1 MQNDLLDDEGFTLLE
16 VIVAFAIL
24 ALTLIATNQSLAMA
38 TSQIRRSEEIQLA
51 EMLAQ
56 DVLVEIMLGATVPK
70 SASGDGPSKLRW
82 RLSSEKLRIATGSP
96 LARVTLEISTDSG
109 RKVRDY
115 VTFLSREIEEE

>member
-1 MQNDLLDDEGFTLLE
+1 MQNNLLDDEGFTLLE

-24 ALTLIATNQSLAMA
+24 ALALIATNQSVAMA
-38 TSQIRRSEEIQLA
+38 TSQIRRSEEIQRA

-56 DVLVEIMLGATVPK
+56 DVLVQIMLGATIPR
-70 SASGDGPSKLRW
+70 SASADGPSELRW
-82 RLSSEKLRIATGSP
+82 KISSTELRIATNSP

-115 VTFLSREIEEE
+115 ITFVSREIEEE

>member
-1 MQNDLLDDEGFTLLE
+1 MQNDLLDVEGFTLLE

-24 ALTLIATNQSLAMA
+24 ALALIATNQSVAMA
-38 TSQIRRSEEIQLA
+38 TSQIRRSEEIQQA

-56 DVLVEIMLGATVPK
+56 DVLVEIMLGATVPR
-70 SASGDGPSKLRW
+70 SASGDDPSELRW
-82 RLSSEKLRIATGSP
+82 KLSSEELRIATGSP

-115 VTFLSREIEEE
+115 VTFLSREIQTE

>member
-1 MQNDLLDDEGFTLLE
+1 MQNELLDDEGFTLIE

-24 ALTLIATNQSLAMA
+24 ALALIATNQSVAMA
-38 TSQIRRSEEIQLA
+38 TSQIRRSEEIQQT

-56 DVLVEIMLGATVPK
+56 GVLIEIMLGATVPR
-70 SASGDGPSKLRW
+70 SASGDDPSELRW
-82 RLSSEKLRIATGSP
+82 KLSSMELRIAANSP

-115 VTFLSREIEEE
+115 VTFLSREIERE

>member
-1 MQNDLLDDEGFTLLE
+1 MQNDLIDDEGFTLLE

-24 ALTLIATNQSLAMA
+24 ALALIATNQSVAMA
-38 TSQIRRSEEIQLA
+38 TSQIRRSEEIQQA

-56 DVLVEIMLGATVPK
+56 DVLVEIMVGTTVPR
-70 SASGDGPSKLRW
+70 SASGDGTSELRW
-82 RLSSEKLRIATGSP
+82 KISSTELRIATNSP

-115 VTFLSREIEEE
+115 ITFVSREIEEE

>member
-1 MQNDLLDDEGFTLLE
+1 MQNELLDDEGFTLIE

-24 ALTLIATNQSLAMA
+24 ALALIATNQSVAMA
-38 TSQIRRSEEIQLA
+38 TSQIRRSEEIQQA

-56 DVLVEIMLGATVPK
+56 GVLIEIMLGATVPR
-70 SASGDGPSKLRW
+70 SASGDDPSELRW
-82 RLSSEKLRIATGSP
+82 KLSSTELRIAANSP

-115 VTFLSREIEEE
+115 VTFLSREIERE